1 MLKGM
6 VPQNVLLL
14 DSELLNRDL
23 LGNHLRHAGFK
34 VFACESCA
42 EAGKL
47 IPQKKFRL
55 AIINSRFGEK
65 AILEIIAQLHSFEI
79 DALVFLLSQ
88 QNLDADSFARM
99 KVHDTILKPYRLEE
113 VSVKLKHA
121 QELSALREAVRT
133 CTERIRK
140 LEDELKGYR
149 SVEDQ
154 VKIPDLAAV
163 EVTAEGTAASGN
175 HQRDTDG
182 QGNAEEQDQLSEDGS
197 MEKSFFGDTD
207 VFTQIRKLDEL
218 RKAGILTESEFNHKK
233 KELLKRI

>member
-1 MLKGM
+1 M
-6 VPQNVLLL
+6 VPQNILLL

-34 VFACESCA
+34 VFACENCA

-47 IPQKKFRL
+47 IPQKKIRL

-65 AILEIIAQLHSFEI
+65 AIKGIIGLLHSFEI

-88 QNLDADSFARM
+88 QIPDADSLARM
-99 KVHDTILKPYRLEE
+99 KVHDTIIKPYRLEE
-113 VSVKLKHA
+113 VGLKLKHA

-154 VKIPDLAAV
+154 VKIPDLATV
-163 EVTAEGTAASGN
+163 EVTAEDAFPSGN
-175 HQRDTDG
+175 SQIDR
-182 QGNAEEQDQLSEDGS
+182 NKKLSAAEQDPVTDEVPPEGS
-197 MEKSFFGDTD
+197 AAGEAD

-218 RKAGILTESEFNHKK
+218 KKAGILTDSEFNHKK

>member
-1 MLKGM
+1 M
-6 VPQNVLLL
+6 VPQNILLL

-23 LGNHLRHAGFK
+23 LGNHLRHTGFK

-55 AIINSRFGEK
+55 AIINNRFGEK
-65 AILEIIAQLHSFEI
+65 AIKEIIDQLHSFEI

-88 QNLDADSFARM
+88 QNPDADSIARM

-121 QELSALREAVRT
+121 QELSALRGAVRT
-133 CTERIRK
+133 FTERMRK

-154 VKIPDLAAV
+154 VKIPDLAAI
-163 EVTAEGTAASGN
+163 EATAEDTASSGN
-175 HQRDTDG
+175 HQKDTDRRR
-182 QGNAEEQDQLSEDGS
+182 NAGEEDRQAEDGTT
-197 MEKSFFGDTD
+197 EKSFFGDTD